1 MNQKNQEKMTMTK
14 PNTKSIVEALSKFQQ
29 EANVAVKESK
39 NPFFKST
46 YAALEDVIAA
56 ANQGAKYGLAF
67 TQTIDYEKQII
78 EGVID
83 TTMYVTTSLM
93 HSDSD
98 AVIKSRYLIIP
109 KNNKYD
115 DSQALGSAITY
126 AKRYSLQAIYG
137 LPSEDDD
144 GNAAVSSKPTAEDNK
159 WIKYSK
165 EQVEKMNAIS
175 KDAKLSPEERLAKI
189 EDQENSQKNNWD
201 NCKEQLPAAGDQIFI
216 RCSYIKSKLN
226 EIIKKKKEVNDG
238 DSNAN

>member
-1 MNQKNQEKMTMTK
+1 MNQKNQKEMTMTK
-14 PNTKSIVEALSKFQQ
+14 LNTKNIVDALAKFQE
-29 EANVAVKESK
+29 EANVAKRTKK
-39 NPFFKST
+39 NTFFKSS
-46 YAALEDVIAA
+46 YATLEDVIAA
-56 ANQGAKYGLAF
+56 ANEGAKFGLAF
-67 TQTIDYEKQII
+67 TQTIDYQKQII

-109 KNNKYD
+109 KKSD
-115 DSQALGSAITY
+115 FTDAHALGSAITY

-165 EQVEKMNAIS
+165 EQRDKMNAIS
-175 KDAKLSPEERLAKI
+175 KDAKLTPQQRLAKI
-189 EDQENSQKNNWD
+189 EDQENAQKNNWE
-201 NCKEQLPAAGDQIFI
+201 NCKEELPTAGDQIFI
-216 RCSYIKSKLN
+216 RCSYLKSALN
-226 EIIKKKKEVNDG
+226 KIIKDKKEVDDG

>member
-29 EANVAVKESK
+29 EANVAVKDKK
-39 NPFFKST
+39 NPYFKSS
-46 YAALEDVIAA
+46 YAGLEDVIAA
-56 ANQGAKYGLAF
+56 ANQGAKFGLAF
-67 TQTIDYEKQII
+67 TQTIDYQKQII

-93 HSDSD
+93 HTDSD

-126 AKRYSLQAIYG
+126 AKRYSLQAIHG

-165 EQVEKMNAIS
+165 EQVEKMNTIS
-175 KDAKLSPEERLAKI
+175 KDANLSPEERLNKI

-201 NCKEQLPAAGDQIFI
+201 NCKEQLPAAGDQISI

-226 EIIKKKKEVNDG
+226 EIIKKKKEVNNG

>member
-29 EANVAVKESK
+29 EANVAVKDKK
-39 NPFFKST
+39 NPYFKSS
-46 YAALEDVIAA
+46 YAGLEDVIAA
-56 ANQGAKYGLAF
+56 ANQGAKFGLAF
-67 TQTIDYEKQII
+67 TQTIDYQKQII

-93 HSDSD
+93 HTDSD

-165 EQVEKMNAIS
+165 EQVEKMNTIS
-175 KDAKLSPEERLAKI
+175 KDANLSPEERLNKI

-201 NCKEQLPAAGDQIFI
+201 NCKEQLPAAGDQISI
-216 RCSYIKSKLN
+216 RCSYLKSALN
-226 EIIKKKKEVNDG
+226 KIIKDKKEVDDG

>member
-1 MNQKNQEKMTMTK
+1 MTK

-29 EANVAVKESK
+29 EANVAVKDKK
-39 NPFFKST
+39 NPYFKSS
-46 YAALEDVIAA
+46 YAGLEDVIAA
-56 ANQGAKYGLAF
+56 ANQGAKFGLAF
-67 TQTIDYEKQII
+67 TQTIDYQKQII

-93 HSDSD
+93 HTDSD

-165 EQVEKMNAIS
+165 EQVEKMNTIS
-175 KDAKLSPEERLAKI
+175 KDANLSPEERLNKI

-201 NCKEQLPAAGDQIFI
+201 NCKEQLPAAGDQISI

-226 EIIKKKKEVNDG
+226 EIIKKKKEVNNG

>member
-1 MNQKNQEKMTMTK
+1 MTK

-29 EANVAVKESK
+29 EANVAVKDKK
-39 NPFFKST
+39 NPYFKSS
-46 YAALEDVIAA
+46 YAGLEDVIAA
-56 ANQGAKYGLAF
+56 ANQGAKFGLAF
-67 TQTIDYEKQII
+67 TQTIDYQKQII

-109 KNNKYD
+109 KKSNYD

-165 EQVEKMNAIS
+165 EQVEKMNTIS
-175 KDAKLSPEERLAKI
+175 KDANLSPEERLNKI

-201 NCKEQLPAAGDQIFI
+201 NCKEQLPAAGDQISI

-226 EIIKKKKEVNDG
+226 EIIKKKKEVNNG

>member
-29 EANVAVKESK
+29 EANVAVKDKK
-39 NPFFKST
+39 NPYFKSS
-46 YAALEDVIAA
+46 YAGLEDVIAA
-56 ANQGAKYGLAF
+56 ANQGAKFGLAF
-67 TQTIDYEKQII
+67 TQTIDYQKQII

-165 EQVEKMNAIS
+165 EQVEKMNTIS
-175 KDAKLSPEERLAKI
+175 KDANLSPEERLNKI

-226 EIIKKKKEVNDG
+226 EIIKKKKEVNNG

>member
-1 MNQKNQEKMTMTK
+1 MNQKNQKEMTMTK

-56 ANQGAKYGLAF
+56 ANQGAKFGLAF

-109 KNNKYD
+109 KKSNYD

-144 GNAAVSSKPTAEDNK
+144 GNANQSNNSKVDDLIKWKEYARTQLRGAKSIAKDSTLSTEKKISMLEQQEENQINSWNNLKTVDPGTYSLMMKEFKKIKQELGVSH
-159 WIKYSK
+159 
-165 EQVEKMNAIS
+165 
-175 KDAKLSPEERLAKI
+175 
-189 EDQENSQKNNWD
+189 
-201 NCKEQLPAAGDQIFI
+201 
-216 RCSYIKSKLN
+216 
-226 EIIKKKKEVNDG
+226 G

>member
-29 EANVAVKESK
+29 EANVAVKDKK
-39 NPFFKST
+39 NPYFKSS
-46 YAALEDVIAA
+46 YAGLEDVIAA
-56 ANQGAKYGLAF
+56 ANQGAKFGLAF
-67 TQTIDYEKQII
+67 TQTIDYQKQII

-93 HSDSD
+93 HTDSD

-165 EQVEKMNAIS
+165 EQVEKMNTIS
-175 KDAKLSPEERLAKI
+175 KDANLSPEERLNKI

-201 NCKEQLPAAGDQIFI
+201 NCKEQLPAAGDQISI

-226 EIIKKKKEVNDG
+226 EIIKKKKEVNNG

>member
-1 MNQKNQEKMTMTK
+1 MMTK
-14 PNTKSIVEALSKFQQ
+14 QNTKNIKDALSKFQE
-29 EANVAVKESK
+29 EANVAKKDKK
-39 NPFFKST
+39 NPYFKST
-46 YAALEDVIAA
+46 YAGLEDVIAA

-67 TQTIDYEKQII
+67 TQTIDYQKQII

-93 HSDSD
+93 HTDSD

-165 EQVEKMNAIS
+165 EQVEKMNTIS
-175 KDAKLSPEERLAKI
+175 KDANLSPEERLNKI

-201 NCKEQLPAAGDQIFI
+201 NCKEQLPAAGDQISI

-226 EIIKKKKEVNDG
+226 EIIKKKKEVNNG